1 MSKLIILCMC
11 CSAYYFT
18 LQWLLQL
25 TTHEGREYLIQA
37 PDHEAREEWK
47 ESIEDCIRRLD
58 PAKINKEMSPTRTLA
73 RTDTYVAVSDD
84 FR

>member
-1 MSKLIILCMC
+1 MC
-11 CSAYYFT
+11 LFNI

-37 PDHEAREEWK
+37 PDHESREEWK